1 MRLGNPAIEIGVE
14 QHLFGERADAVRVTL
29 AHDLKMGNGG
39 DWRTLP
45 GDDPYRHGIVRLNE
59 TIPDVDGFLAL
70 FEYHQ
75 SIPPPPK
82 RLCL

>member
-45 GDDPYRHGIVRLNE
+45 GDDAPFVL
-59 TIPDVDGFLAL
+59 T
-70 FEYHQ
+70 
-75 SIPPPPK
+75 
-82 RLCL
+82 